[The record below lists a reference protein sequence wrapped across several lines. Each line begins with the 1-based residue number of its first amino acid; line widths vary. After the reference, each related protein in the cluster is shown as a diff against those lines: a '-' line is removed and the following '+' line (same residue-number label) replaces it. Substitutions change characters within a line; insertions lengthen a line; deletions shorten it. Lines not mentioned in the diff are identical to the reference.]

1 MLRLYQ
7 PPLVQR
13 QRHRKRRGMFINIY
27 WPPPPPPPPP
37 PCTSRASLPSMSKQQ
52 LVEGASGWRSGDSSR
67 QRQMLA
73 SAERKCSLTKRRA
86 AVWAEGDNERLAA
99 YLLHCPWG
107 EVITMSMVCVCVCV
121 CVWEGE
127 WLHWGWSWIYY
138 IYYVC
143 SSNIMTFGAFH

>member
-27 WPPPPPPPPP
+27 WPPPPPPPP

-121 CVWEGE
+121 WEGE